1 MNRRTLVAGTAAGLV
16 AALGGCLSR
25 AALSG
30 GTERRT
36 DERRYAV
43 DPGTVLSVDNRNG
56 EVIVGGH
63 DGDEVRVDIE
73 IEAPSKEAVN
83 AVSVEAER
91 SDGDLRLVTSA
102 EYSFPDRASVSLS
115 VACPTSVSVDGIGT
129 SNGPVEVT
137 DVAGDVT
144 VESSNG
150 GITARGVRGTV
161 SLSTSNGGITARGIG
176 GLAGARTANGS
187 IEVDVPAIDRDVEV
201 RTENGGIDAA
211 LGTDLDAAVTA
222 STTNGSVELHGVDL
236 ADAETGDSRVSGT
249 LGDGAHGLTFETR
262 NSGIDLRVLGN

>member
-1 MNRRTLVAGTAAGLV
+1 MKRRTLMAGVAGGLTT
-16 AALGGCLSR
+16 ALGGCLSR

-56 EVIVGGH
+56 EVIVEGY

-73 IEAPSKEAVN
+73 IEAPSKEAVS

-115 VACPTSVSVDGIGT
+115 IECPTSVSVDEIGT

-137 DVAGDVT
+137 GVAGDPDL
-144 VESSNG
+144 ESTNG
-150 GITARGVRGTV
+150 HLTARGIRGTV
-161 SLSTSNGGITARGIG
+161 SLSTSNGGITARRIG
-176 GLAGARTANGS
+176 GIAGATTSNGS
-187 IEVDVPAIDRDVEV
+187 IEIEVPAVDRDVAI
-201 RTENGGIDAA
+201 RTENGSIDAA
-211 LGTDLDAAVTA
+211 LATDLDAAVTA
-222 STTNGSVELHGVDL
+222 STTNGSVEIHGLDL
-236 ADAETGDSRVSGT
+236 ADAEIADDRVAGT
-249 LGDGAHGLTFETR
+249 LGGGTHDLTLATE
-262 NSGIDLRVLGN
+262 NASVDLRILGD